1 MKARVIQVALGASVV
16 AGMGLAGIIP
26 TAASASTHNSH
37 RSGRNGRSQDV
48 TATTRLRDRL
58 DSGGTGNWAV
68 DRFTRVATLTP
79 AGTGTLA
86 NCGITTT
93 PKFTVTFDGG
103 TNSTGLGSAG
113 GISPDYG
120 WAAATPGLNAE
131 LSDGSTALTPG
142 TDYTPSGWTSISTSP
157 YEWTSTITLKTP
169 SAWKAGDTLTVKV
182 PSGDSATLSAPSV
195 GTVSG
200 VTYTV
205 PVCNAYTAA
214 LKDNGTFTTI
224 PLAFTPN
231 QYGSD
236 AGLKLPTRQVN
247 GQMNGYGNFTTF
259 YTTAAPDASLVPGHV
274 SGNTVA
280 SSAWPSLFFPASAT
294 LTGGAETV
302 WGYNYNARVKTTVI
316 TCSGRRHHRQQCTSQ
331 TTVQDQQWADTYANG
346 GGQSATDG
354 NITG

>member
-1 MKARVIQVALGASVV
+1 MKERVIQVALGVTAV

-48 TATTRLRDRL
+48 SATTRLRDRL
-58 DSGGTGNWAV
+58 DSGGVGNWAV
-68 DRFTRVATLTP
+68 DRFTRVATIKP

-86 NCGITTT
+86 ACGITAAPSFKVTLLGAGLAAPDGNGWGTT
-93 PKFTVTFDGG
+93 IVG
-103 TNSTGLGSAG
+103 NHAV
-113 GISPDYG
+113 
-120 WAAATPGLNAE
+120 
-131 LSDGSTALTPG
+131 LSDGSAPLTPSV
-142 TDYTPSGWTSISTSP
+142 DYTDGAWSGNGATGTPYVSTL
-157 YEWTSTITLKTP
+157 TLKATLTV
-169 SAWKAGDTLTVKV
+169 WKAGDTLTVTV
-182 PSGDSATLSAPSV
+182 PAGDSVKLSAPVV
-195 GTVSG
+195 GTVNGSG
-200 VTYTV
+200 GAYTV
-205 PVCNAYTAA
+205 TACNAYTAA

-231 QYGSD
+231 QFGSD
-236 AGLKLPTRQVN
+236 AGLKLPARPVN
-247 GQMNGYGNFTTF
+247 GQMNGYGDFTTF

-331 TTVQDQQWADTYANG
+331 TTVQDQQWADTYANNA
-346 GGQSATDG
+346 GQGSADG

>member
-1 MKARVIQVALGASVV
+1 MKTRIIQTALVAGAA

-26 TAASASTHNSH
+26 ATAAVSSH
-37 RSGRNGRSQDV
+37 HSGRSHDV
-48 TATTRLRDRL
+48 TATTRLRDRQ

-93 PKFTVTFDGG
+93 PKFTVTFDGY

-120 WAAATPGLNAE
+120 WAAATPGTNAE
-131 LSDGSTALTPG
+131 LSDGSTVLTPG
-142 TDYTPSGWTSISTSP
+142 TDYTPSAWTPISTSP

-182 PSGDSATLSAPSV
+182 PSGDSATLSAPTV

-231 QYGSD
+231 QGTGD
-236 AGLKLPTRQVN
+236 TGLKLPARPVN
-247 GQMNGYGNFTTF
+247 GQMNGYGDFTTF
-259 YTTAAPDASLVPGHV
+259 YATAAPDASLVPRHV
-274 SGNTVA
+274 TGNAITSGT
-280 SSAWPSLFFPASAT
+280 WPQLFFPVGTT
-294 LTGGAETV
+294 LTGVNEATF
-302 WGYNYNARVKTTVI
+302 GYYYNAQVKTTTFV
-316 TCSGRRHHRQQCTSQ
+316 CSGRRHHHRQRCTRQ
-331 TTVQDQQWADTYANG
+331 VTVQNEHWADTSGNG
-346 GGQSATDG
+346 AGQLPGDG